1 MRGRSRWCRSKRG
14 KANDLIDR
22 RTFSWTEL
30 LNQFEQTLPADVRI
44 TAVRPRVKDDRTVL
58 VTVTAVG
65 RTVDDVNQFMENLE
79 ETQAF
84 AHLLVR
90 DERMNEDGQ
99 VEVTLEANYEPKA
112 GRRPAPAG
120 APPRHPDDAAART
133 ASRGR
138 SASCR
143 HSAAVALVVNLGVYL
158 FVVRPLGSRSAGA
171 AESAAAAA
179 AGGPGG
185 RARQAAARSWSP
197 ARRAPTKS

>member
-1 MRGRSRWCRSKRG
+1 MHYSQSDSALATQANADTAKAAAARQAAAKLRASVDARQVALVSVEAR

-44 TAVRPRVKDDRTVL
+44 TAVRPRVKDDRTDL
-58 VTVTAVG
+58 ISVTAVG

-99 VEVTLEANYEPKA
+99 LEVALEANYEP
-112 GRRPAPAG
+112 RPVA
-120 APPRHPDDAAART
+120 APPPPAT
-133 ASRGR
+133 A
-138 SASCR
+138 
-143 HSAAVALVVNLGVYL
+143 
-158 FVVRPLGSRSAGA
+158 
-171 AESAAAAA
+171 E
-179 AGGPGG
+179 
-185 RARQAAARSWSP
+185 
-197 ARRAPTKS
+197 APR